1 MSRVGKKIIN
11 ISENVEVNITDDV
24 IKVIGPKGELELRF
38 PPGVFVKQADKQMT
52 VGIKNP
58 QLKKNRALWGTCRS
72 LIANLIEGVTKGFS
86 KQLEISGI
94 GFKAQ
99 VKDKKLLLNLGFSH
113 QIEFPIPSGIEI
125 KIENN
130 IITITGADKQ
140 LVGEVA
146 AQIRSLK
153 KPEPYKGKGIKY
165 LNEVIRRKAG
175 KVVKTGEG

>member
-1 MSRVGKKIIN
+1 MV
-11 ISENVEVNITDDV
+11 
-24 IKVIGPKGELELRF
+24 
-38 PPGVFVKQADKQMT
+38 
-52 VGIKNP
+52 
-58 QLKKNRALWGTCRS
+58 
-72 LIANLIEGVTKGFS
+72 EGVTKGFS

-99 VKDKKLLLNLGFSH
+99 VSGDKLILNLGFSH
-113 QIEFPIPSGIEI
+113 PIEFPIPKGIEI
-125 KIENN
+125 KVENN
-130 IITITGADKQ
+130 IITITGTDKY
-140 LVGEVA
+140 LVGEIA